1 MKFDEYY
8 WHDSEI
14 RNIVIDRSQPGEQD
28 TILFE
33 INWVDSGE
41 GKLIFENVYWAK
53 LNMNFGIAA
62 SESIDFAFATT
73 DDDSDLV
80 NLYKIWNGKINDIKL
95 TCYVIKTLSTG
106 SEMKIIAKTFKMTKL
121 QAILGIDDWVYR
133 KGDRQLCHV
142 YNMAIFYT

>member
-121 QAILGIDDWVYR
+121 
-133 KGDRQLCHV
+133 
-142 YNMAIFYT
+142 